1 MEIVKKKQIAIEVC
15 PISNQML
22 RLLDDIR
29 DHPAVALLQHGVPVV
44 ISNDD
49 PIVFGIVLLISFYF
63 FIYFFSISN

>member
-1 MEIVKKKQIAIEVC
+1 MKNYPLLVEIVKRKQIAIEVC

-29 DHPAVALLQHGVPVV
+29 DHPAVSLLQYGVPVV

-49 PIVFGIVLLISFYF
+49 PIVFGI
-63 FIYFFSISN
+63 